1 LFFLSKYTVSFLRL
15 QVFILKRKTMAKKE
29 GKASG
34 SLKITFGKKSGKGK
48 IKKKYGP
55 KEQKPKAYRGQG
67 R

>member
-1 LFFLSKYTVSFLRL
+1 
-15 QVFILKRKTMAKKE
+15 MAKPKG
-29 GKASG
+29 GKVGTSSG
-34 SLKITFGKKSGKGK
+34 LKMSFGQKGSGK